1 MARLTRIALLLCA
14 AVCVV
19 GLSACF
25 KKEPQHHTADTEGIY
40 VTAGQLTYQVQLSRE
55 LNPAAVEDQAY
66 LRGLPP
72 LTTPPTPQEEW
83 FAVWMRTEN
92 LTRKTA
98 PMVSDFEI
106 TDTQGNV
113 YRPLPLTP
121 ANELRYIATKVPA
134 HTTFPRADSLAF
146 FSPTQGQELL
156 FKINVNAYQNR
167 PLTLHLLGSGS
178 PAPTLAEV
186 TLDL

>member
-1 MARLTRIALLLCA
+1 MARFTRLALVLCA

-25 KKEPQHHTADTEGIY
+25 KKEPYHTVADTEGIY
-40 VTAGQLTYQVQLSRE
+40 VTAANLTYQVQLSRE
-55 LNPAAVEDQAY
+55 LNPASVEDQAY

-72 LTTPPTPQEEW
+72 LTTPPTPKEEW

-92 LTRKTA
+92 LTRKSHQ
-98 PMVSDFEI
+98 MISDFEI

-113 YRPLPLTP
+113 YKPLPLT
-121 ANELRYIATKVPA
+121 AGNDLRYVATKVPA
-134 HTTFPRADSLAF
+134 HTTFPIADSPAY

-178 PAPTLAEV
+178 PGPTLAEV